1 MKSLINLVRMWCI
14 LAYHA
19 LAESVKLGT
28 NYLVK
33 VKVNFGSGADNQKGY
48 GIRNLE
54 NVYLT

>member
-1 MKSLINLVRMWCI
+1 MWCI